1 MEVLERERVIELF
14 DLYGNLLTD
23 KQRDY
28 ITHLY
33 FYDLS
38 YTEVAEIFSVSRN
51 GVFDQSKKAIDKL
64 IDFEDKL
71 HLLEKINKI
80 DEILKDTKYY
90 DEVLEIIK
98 EWFYGIWIFKWKIR

>member
-38 YTEVAEIFSVSRN
+38 YAEVAEIFSVSRN

-98 EWFYGIWIFKWKIR
+98 E